1 MEAEGPMRWS
11 WVTSVLA
18 AALLGGCV
26 ETHELA
32 RQGAGTQ
39 DEASAEAAATDGTEI
54 ADSVDAKS
62 RARQVRQVI
71 EQQAKDKSVPVALAH
86 AVIRIESNYNSKI
99 VHAGNYGLMQIK
111 LATARSLGFGGSP
124 GALLDPSVNLHYGL
138 KYLGGA
144 YQQAGGDLC
153 RTIMKYQSGHR
164 ALRMSAANRKYCQR
178 VKSLMAIST

>member
-1 MEAEGPMRWS
+1 M
-11 WVTSVLA
+11 TSVLA

-26 ETHELA
+26 ETRELA
-32 RQGAGTQ
+32 RQDTAAQ
-39 DEASAEAAATDGTEI
+39 DEAAAETADGTEI
-54 ADSVDAKS
+54 ADGAAAKS
-62 RARQVRQVI
+62 RARQFRQVI
-71 EQQAKDKSVPVALAH
+71 EQQAKDNAIPVALAH

-111 LATARSLGFGGSP
+111 LATARSLGFDGSP

-164 ALRMSAANRKYCQR
+164 ALRMSAANRKYCER
-178 VKSLMAIST
+178 VKSLMAKPT